1 MLRFFHIIKFNL
13 FSRPDELKVAYLKI
27 EGLKSDSSLLVIND
41 AVRKK
46 PGIVSV
52 SVDLASKV
60 ATFVYDSRVTAID
73 FLIDHIHN
81 LNEGFT
87 AWHDSD
93 LYVLHVQGL
102 NCGKCVRKI
111 ESSFE
116 EGQVRV
122 NLAQGKAFCEE
133 DKQRTYGDVI
143 RGLGFKAVDFGPR
156 QGRVLLNVS
165 ICFF

>member
-60 ATFVYDSRVTAID
+60 AQKLDDRTATFARCTCRQTA
-73 FLIDHIHN
+73 
-81 LNEGFT
+81 T
-87 AWHDSD
+87 QT
-93 LYVLHVQGL
+93 LHTP
-102 NCGKCVRKI
+102 I
-111 ESSFE
+111 
-116 EGQVRV
+116 
-122 NLAQGKAFCEE
+122 
-133 DKQRTYGDVI
+133 
-143 RGLGFKAVDFGPR
+143 
-156 QGRVLLNVS
+156 
-165 ICFF
+165 